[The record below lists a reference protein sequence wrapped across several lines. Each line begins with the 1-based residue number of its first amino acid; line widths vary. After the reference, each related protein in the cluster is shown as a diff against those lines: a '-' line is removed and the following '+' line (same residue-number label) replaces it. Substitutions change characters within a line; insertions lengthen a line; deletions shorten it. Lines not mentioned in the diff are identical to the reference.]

1 MSAPQPPQAAPWS
14 ALAGPVT
21 PMALDPDTTTPAGS
35 VLLPS
40 VLAAVVVC
48 DRICV
53 NAVDATPDCPLM
65 PETWIVVLAP
75 GASA

>member
-48 DRICV
+48 DRI
-53 NAVDATPDCPLM
+53 
-65 PETWIVVLAP
+65 
-75 GASA
+75 